1 MRARRRGDA
10 RGNRAKAP
18 GFRSLPGVHH
28 ARTGNVRR
36 IRRVSSHLTA
46 AVGEQRG
53 VGPRGETRKSRR
65 VRRRGGGSTR
75 AGGAWGGFRGG
86 GGDVEA
92 SLTASQPS
100 STSVVTKRKAET
112 SIQSFFKPK
121 GARGSAADSRAPLAP
136 APPPPPPPAPDPPV
150 ATVTASRETVEA
162 WRRIQLRQQ
171 PPKCRGH
178 GETCKIRTVK
188 KAGENFGR
196 VFFACP
202 PAGGLARSRGDCG
215 FFQWAY
221 DRR

>member
-1 MRARRRGDA
+1 MSSVALAREGRQGNLDA
-10 RGNRAKAP
+10 FVAAGA
-18 GFRSLPGVHH
+18 
-28 ARTGNVRR
+28 AR
-36 IRRVSSHLTA
+36 
-46 AVGEQRG
+46 
-53 VGPRGETRKSRR
+53 
-65 VRRRGGGSTR
+65 R
-75 AGGAWGGFRGG
+75 AGGAGGGFRGG

-136 APPPPPPPAPDPPV
+136 RWPPAPDPPV

-202 PAGGLARSRGDCG
+202 RPAGSRAAGGDCG